1 MRLISRSIV
10 FVFLLGSS
18 IGLTAE
24 DLEFEVASVRGPT
37 HPFVGLMKGGPG
49 TSDPERISYTHV
61 SMGRLIAVAFA
72 KRGDEMIAPDWVGF
86 MMIDPETVPV
96 YDVEAKVPRGASKEQ
111 ASEMMRNLLKSRFHL
126 AYHFVKKDFDG
137 YELVVAKG
145 GPKLTP
151 AAPPVAP
158 VPEKSEDAIVTGA
171 DFKRDKDGYPDLPP
185 GYPAFRGMALN
196 GRMLMTVRSEP
207 VSVLEDLLQLPLSR
221 PQPVRVVDHTGLT
234 GKYDFKLEYAQ
245 ITRDQDISDL
255 LASTFA
261 AVKKLGLDLKKTK
274 VPVDVMVIDHI
285 DQVPTGN

>member
-1 MRLISRSIV
+1 MRLIFRSCV
-10 FVFLLGSS
+10 FVILGSS
-18 IGLTAE
+18 IAIAAE
-24 DLEFEVASVRGPT
+24 DLEVEVASVRGPT

-61 SMGRLIAVAFA
+61 SMGRLIAVAFG
-72 KRGDEMIAPDWVGF
+72 KRGDEVIAPDWVGF

-96 YDVEAKVPRGASKEQ
+96 YDVEAKAPRGATKEQ
-111 ASEMMRNLLKSRFHL
+111 AEEMMRNLLKSRFHL
-126 AYHFVKKDFDG
+126 AYHFMKKDFDG
-137 YELVVAKG
+137 YELVIGKG

-151 AAPPVAP
+151 AAPPNGPAP
-158 VPEKSEDAIVTGA
+158 ERPDVVIGGA
-171 DFKRDKDGYPDLPP
+171 GMQRDRDGYPDLPP

-196 GRMLMTVRSEP
+196 GRMLTTVRSKP

-221 PQPVRVVDHTGLT
+221 LGPVRVVDHTGLT
-234 GKYDFKLEYAQ
+234 GKYDFKLDYAQ
-245 ITRDQDISDL
+245 ITRDQDIEDL